1 MPLNK
6 NEIEKLLEKEEVA
19 YIATSRPDGT
29 PHVTPIWF
37 VLHNGKI
44 YFETDTTTIK
54 YKNIKHSNKVA
65 LCFGGKVTYIIEG
78 SVKEYKED
86 ELDFPIR
93 KLYWEK
99 YNKDMDDSY
108 ITEKTHLFEVIP
120 EKELSWHYAPDWD

>member
-29 PHVTPIWF
+29 PHITPIWF

-93 KLYWEK
+93 KLYLEK

>member
-29 PHVTPIWF
+29 PHITPIWF
-37 VLHNGKI
+37 VIHSGKI
-44 YFETDTTTIK
+44 YFETDITTVK

-65 LCFGGKVTYIIEG
+65 LCFGGKATYITEG

>member
-29 PHVTPIWF
+29 PHVTLIWF

-99 YNKDMDDSY
+99 YNKDMNDSY